1 MVSMLDVLLEE
12 TVSMLTLKHKN
23 KKFISLLSLTELMEI
38 LSMNNHSLIV
48 LLPTISELLLD
59 LTNMPFMSM
68 TYITPL
74 GLILQTL
81 IPVVLLV
88 FTL

>member
-1 MVSMLDVLLEE
+1 MLDVLLEE

-48 LLPTISELLLD
+48 LLPTILELLLD